1 MQRDNTSL
9 FNNLPIHH
17 KLRTISAIPLASL
30 ILVSLVTLNN
40 VQTFSEAEER
50 LNNLYLTQKTAA
62 EYMRLVVDLETGFRG
77 YVLTENEDDL
87 EPYQNALTNIRVIE
101 KELNNRLVEGHQ
113 TDIQEH
119 EFKNLQVLVNQLM
132 AEKELLIRDIRAG
145 RKPVSLR
152 YIQDGRGRALM
163 SEVRALVARLD
174 QRERASTVEELSKM
188 NTDRLSTLLA
198 ILGGGLFTCFLIGF
212 GNYAIAK
219 SIAAPLVTLSRAVGS
234 PSVGS
239 VPTIPVLDR
248 KDEIGGLSRVMQ
260 QMNLQI
266 QRALDELH
274 QSADS
279 LRTLN
284 QNLSA
289 SEAKYRSLVDHAPIG
304 IFMMRENQV
313 LFSNRHNQML
323 AGFDP
328 DKEIDPGSFRK
339 RIHPEDSDRVMS
351 DFLRAIT
358 ERHPCE
364 MIFRFVHSDGGTR
377 NILSRL
383 VPIRDLSVPG
393 PMYIGFNIDITAL
406 HNLEVHLSRSE
417 KLATLGQV
425 AAGIAHELRN
435 PLVGIGS
442 TASLL
447 LDDFEHS
454 DPRRAEIEVI
464 LQESKRMDRI
474 VNQIVDYARPR
485 GLVPKRFRFSDL
497 IHDTLRAM
505 SGPLQ
510 EDNVRIKTSLSLTN
524 DHLHA
529 DQDQIKQVLINV
541 ISNAIDASPSD
552 GAVIEITAHEVSQ
565 QDKTGISIR
574 ILDTGRGIPPE
585 ALSRVFEPFFTS
597 GKRRGTGLGMAICKN
612 IVEAHHGDIFVTSE
626 VGRGTVVSIWLP
638 LSQDPESE
646 TN

>member
-1 MQRDNTSL
+1 MRRDNTSL

-30 ILVSLVTLNN
+30 ILFSLVTWNN

-77 YVLTENEDDL
+77 YVLTENESDL
-87 EPYQNALTNIRVIE
+87 EPYQNALTDIRVVA

-119 EFKNLQVLVNQLM
+119 EFKNLQTLVNQLM
-132 AEKELLIRDIRAG
+132 TEKETLIHDIKAG
-145 RKPVSLR
+145 HKPVSLH

-163 SEVRALVARLD
+163 SQVRTLMARLD
-174 QRERASTVEELSKM
+174 QRERASTVDGLSRM
-188 NTDRLSTLLA
+188 NADRWSTLLA
-198 ILGGGLFTCFLIGF
+198 ILGGGLFTCFLIGW

-219 SIAAPLVTLSRAVGS
+219 SIAAPLVILSQAVSS
-234 PSVGS
+234 PSDGS
-239 VPTIPVLDR
+239 VPTIPVFDR
-248 KDEIGGLSRVMQ
+248 RDEIGRLSRVMQ
-260 QMNLQI
+260 RMNLQT
-266 QRALDELH
+266 QKALDELQ
-274 QSADS
+274 QSANS

-284 QNLSA
+284 QNLAA

-304 IFMMRENQV
+304 IFMTRASQI
-313 LFSNRHNQML
+313 LFSNRHNQLL

-328 DKEIDPGSFRK
+328 DKQIDPASFRK
-339 RIHPEDSDRVMS
+339 RIHPEDADRVML
-351 DFLRAIT
+351 DFLRAIA
-358 ERHPCE
+358 EKRPCE

-383 VPIRDLSVPG
+383 VPIRDLSTPS

-406 HNLEVHLSRSE
+406 HTLELHLSRSE

-464 LQESKRMDRI
+464 LQESTRMDRI

-485 GLVPKRFRFSDL
+485 GLAPNRFRFSDL
-497 IHDTLRAM
+497 INDTLRAM

-510 EDNVRIKTSLSLTN
+510 GDNVRITTSLSLTD

-529 DQDQIKQVLINV
+529 DQDQIKQVLIN
-541 ISNAIDASPSD
+541 ILSNAIDASPSV
-552 GAVIEITAHEVSQ
+552 ASVIEITAQEVSQ
-565 QDKTGISIR
+565 QGKPGISIR
-574 ILDTGRGIPPE
+574 ILDTGKGISPD
-585 ALSRVFEPFFTS
+585 ALSRIFEPFFTS
-597 GKRRGTGLGMAICKN
+597 GKRQGTGLGMAICKN

-626 VGRGTVVSIWLP
+626 VGRGTTVNIWLP
-638 LSQDPESE
+638 LSQDPQPELP
-646 TN
+646 

>member
-30 ILVSLVTLNN
+30 ILVSLVTLSN

-50 LNNLYLTQKTAA
+50 LNNLYLTQKAAA

-77 YVLTENEDDL
+77 YVLTGNESDL
-87 EPYQNALTNIRVIE
+87 EPYQHALTDIRVVE
-101 KELNNRLVEGHQ
+101 KELNNRLIEGRQ

-119 EFKNLQVLVNQLM
+119 EFKNLQALVNQLM
-132 AEKELLIRDIRAG
+132 AEKEALIRDIKAG
-145 RKPVSLR
+145 HKPVSLH

-163 SEVRALVARLD
+163 SEVRALMARLD

-188 NTDRLSTLLA
+188 NADRLSTLLA
-198 ILGGGLFTCFLIGF
+198 ILGGGLFTCFLIGW

-219 SIAAPLVTLSRAVGS
+219 SIAAPLVLLSNAVGS
-234 PSVGS
+234 PSSGS
-239 VPTIPVLDR
+239 VPPIPVFDR
-248 KDEIGGLSRVMQ
+248 QDEIGGLSRVMQ
-260 QMNLQI
+260 QMNLQT
-266 QRALDELH
+266 QKALDELQ

-279 LRTLN
+279 LRKLN

-289 SEAKYRSLVDHAPIG
+289 SEAKYRTLVDHAPIG
-304 IFMMRENQV
+304 IFMTRASQI

-323 AGFDP
+323 AGLDP
-328 DKEIDPGSFRK
+328 DKQIDPASFRK
-339 RIHPEDSDRVMS
+339 RIHPEDADRVMS
-351 DFLRAIT
+351 DFLRAIA
-358 ERHPCE
+358 ERRPCE

-383 VPIRDLSVPG
+383 VPIRDLSTPG

-406 HNLEVHLSRSE
+406 HTLELHLSRSE

-447 LDDFEHS
+447 LDDFERS
-454 DPRRAEIEVI
+454 DPRRGDIEMI

-485 GLVPKRFRFSDL
+485 GLAPNRFRLSDL
-497 IHDTLRAM
+497 INDTLRAM
-505 SGPLQ
+505 SGSLQ
-510 EDNVRIKTSLSLTN
+510 GGHVKIRTSLSLAD

-541 ISNAIDASPSD
+541 LGNAIDASPDD
-552 GAVIEITAHEVSQ
+552 GAAIEITAHDVSQ
-565 QDKTGISIR
+565 QGKPGISIR
-574 ILDTGRGIPPE
+574 ILDAGKGIPPE
-585 ALSRVFEPFFTS
+585 PLSRIFEPFFTS

-612 IVEAHHGDIFVTSE
+612 IVEAHHGDIYVTSE
-626 VGRGTVVSIWLP
+626 VGIGTMVSIWLP
-638 LSQDPESE
+638 LSQDAQSV
-646 TN
+646 TG

>member
-1 MQRDNTSL
+1 MRRDNTSL

-30 ILVSLVTLNN
+30 ILFSLVTWNN

-77 YVLTENEDDL
+77 YVLTENESDL
-87 EPYQNALTNIRVIE
+87 EPYQNALTDLRVVAN
-101 KELNNRLVEGHQ
+101 ELNNRLVEGHQ
-113 TDIQEH
+113 ADIQEH
-119 EFKNLQVLVNQLM
+119 EFKSLQTLVNQLM
-132 AEKELLIRDIRAG
+132 TEKETLIHDIKAG
-145 RKPVSLR
+145 HKPVSLH

-163 SEVRALVARLD
+163 SQVRTLMARLD
-174 QRERASTVEELSKM
+174 QRERASTVDGLSRM
-188 NTDRLSTLLA
+188 NTDRWSTLLA
-198 ILGGGLFTCFLIGF
+198 ILGGGLFTCFLIGW

-219 SIAAPLVTLSRAVGS
+219 SIAAPLVILSKAVSS
-234 PSVGS
+234 PSDGS
-239 VPTIPVLDR
+239 VPTIPVFDR

-260 QMNLQI
+260 RMNLQT
-266 QRALDELH
+266 QKALDELQ
-274 QSADS
+274 QSANS

-284 QNLSA
+284 QNLAA

-304 IFMMRENQV
+304 IFMTRASQI
-313 LFSNRHNQML
+313 LFSNRHNQLL

-328 DKEIDPGSFRK
+328 DKQIDPASFRK
-339 RIHPEDSDRVMS
+339 RIHPEDADRVMLE
-351 DFLRAIT
+351 FLPAIA
-358 ERHPCE
+358 EKRPCE

-383 VPIRDLSVPG
+383 VPIRDLSTPS

-406 HNLEVHLSRSE
+406 HTLELHLSRSE

-447 LDDFEHS
+447 LDDFEYS

-464 LQESKRMDRI
+464 LQESTRMDRI

-485 GLVPKRFRFSDL
+485 GLAPNRFRFSDL
-497 IHDTLRAM
+497 INDTLRAM

-510 EDNVRIKTSLSLTN
+510 GDNVRITTSLSLTD

-529 DQDQIKQVLINV
+529 DQDQIKQVLIN
-541 ISNAIDASPSD
+541 ILSNAIDASPSVD
-552 GAVIEITAHEVSQ
+552 SAIEITAHEVSQ
-565 QDKTGISIR
+565 HDKPGISIR
-574 ILDTGRGIPPE
+574 ILDTGKGIPPD
-585 ALSRVFEPFFTS
+585 ALSHIFEPFFTS

-626 VGRGTVVSIWLP
+626 VGRGTTVYIWLP
-638 LSQDPESE
+638 LSQDPQPELP
-646 TN
+646 

>member
-1 MQRDNTSL
+1 MRRDNTSL

-17 KLRTISAIPLASL
+17 KLRAISAIPLASL
-30 ILVSLVTLNN
+30 ILVSIVTLNN
-40 VQTFSEAEER
+40 VHTFSKAEER
-50 LNNLYLTQKTAA
+50 LNNLYLAQKTAA

-77 YVLTENEDDL
+77 YVLTENERDL
-87 EPYQNALTNIRVIE
+87 EPYENALTNIRVVA
-101 KELNNRLVEGHQ
+101 KELNDRLEEGHQ

-119 EFKNLQVLVNQLM
+119 EFKNLQALVNQLM
-132 AEKELLIRDIRAG
+132 AEKETLIRDIKAG
-145 RKPVSLR
+145 QKPVSLH

-163 SEVRALVARLD
+163 SEVRALMARLD

-188 NTDRLSTLLA
+188 NADRWSTLLV
-198 ILGGGLFTCFLIGF
+198 ILGGGLFTCLLIGW
-212 GNYAIAK
+212 GNYAIAQ
-219 SIAAPLVTLSRAVGS
+219 SIAAPLVILSKAVGS
-234 PSVGS
+234 PAGGS

-260 QMNLQI
+260 QMNLETQK
-266 QRALDELH
+266 ALDELQ

-279 LRTLN
+279 LRKLN

-304 IFMMRENQV
+304 IFMTRRSQI

-323 AGFDP
+323 AGLDP
-328 DKEIDPGSFRK
+328 DKQIDPASFRK
-339 RIHPEDSDRVMS
+339 RIHPEDADRVMS
-351 DFLRAIT
+351 DFLRAIA
-358 ERHPCE
+358 ESRSCE
-364 MIFRFVHSDGGTR
+364 MIFRFVHSDEGTR

-383 VPIRDLSVPG
+383 VPIRDLGTPD

-406 HNLEVHLSRSE
+406 HTLELQLSRSE

-447 LDDFEHS
+447 LDDFERS

-485 GLVPKRFRFSDL
+485 GLAPNRFRLSDL
-497 IHDTLRAM
+497 INDTLRAM

-510 EDNVRIKTSLSLTN
+510 GKNAKVTVSLSLTD

-529 DQDQIKQVLINV
+529 DQDQIEQVLINV
-541 ISNAIDASPSD
+541 IGNAIDASPTD
-552 GAVIEITAHEVSQ
+552 GPVIEITAHEVSQ
-565 QDKTGISIR
+565 QDKPGISIR
-574 ILDTGRGIPPE
+574 VLDAGKGIPPE
-585 ALSRVFEPFFTS
+585 TLSRIFEPFFTS

-612 IVEAHHGDIFVTSE
+612 IVEAHHGDIYVTSE
-626 VGRGTVVSIWLP
+626 VGIGTIVSIWLP
-638 LSQDPESE
+638 LSQDAQSV
-646 TN
+646 TR